1 MMFEADVPNALF
13 SQMEGD
19 LSCVDEVLQIEATS
33 AETRKTMSQ
42 SKMTDRKMMEWVQF
56 AEQFLAE

>member
-33 AETRKTMSQ
+33 AETRETMSQ
-42 SKMTDRKMMEWVQF
+42 RQNDRKELMEWVQF

>member
-1 MMFEADVPNALF
+1 MFEADVPNALF

-33 AETRKTMSQ
+33 AETRETMSQ
-42 SKMTDRKMMEWVQF
+42 RQNDR
-56 AEQFLAE
+56 